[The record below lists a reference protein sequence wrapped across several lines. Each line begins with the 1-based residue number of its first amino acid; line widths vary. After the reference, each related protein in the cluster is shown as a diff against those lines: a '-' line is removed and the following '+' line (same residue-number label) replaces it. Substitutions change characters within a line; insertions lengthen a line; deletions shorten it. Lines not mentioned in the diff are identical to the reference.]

1 MTLVE
6 YVVTTLLVTV
16 ALFLPLPGLDDS
28 IVGLVMDSIG
38 GFHSTTS
45 WLLSLP

>member
-1 MTLVE
+1 MTLME
-6 YVVTTLLVTV
+6 YLITTIMTMA

-28 IVGLVMDSIG
+28 IVGWVMESMK
-38 GFHSTTS
+38 GFHATTS